1 LEFGTELVPAADGS
15 LVARVVAAAELAWA
29 SFFNGL
35 DRQTA
40 FGGSFGPQRLSGAVS
55 NHRPT
60 LLYKASRAGKSKIP
74 AWAVERFFNLKDWYH
89 R

>member
-1 LEFGTELVPAADGS
+1 VVAA
-15 LVARVVAAAELAWA
+15 LRFAAAAAELAWA

-89 R
+89 